1 MFQRVV
7 LILPPNM
14 SSTAGTHLGNT
25 PLHLE
30 KLRQVAR
37 KELPQILD
45 SVEWWHIVDNAQIDT
60 YAYSLALSG
69 PREKEPST

>member
-1 MFQRVV
+1 
-7 LILPPNM
+7 M

-45 SVEWWHIVDNAQIDT
+45 SVAWWPWCTMLCLTLMHVPLPF
-60 YAYSLALSG
+60 SLIHSG
-69 PREKEPST
+69 PREKESST